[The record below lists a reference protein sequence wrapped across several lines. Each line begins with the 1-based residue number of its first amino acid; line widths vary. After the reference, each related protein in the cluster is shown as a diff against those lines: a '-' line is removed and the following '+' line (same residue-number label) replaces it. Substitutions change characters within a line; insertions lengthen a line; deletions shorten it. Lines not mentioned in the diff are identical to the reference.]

1 MSGVQPRVSGVREM
15 GDDDICQLW
24 MQNEDLEEPIFP
36 MDFASHYGA
45 AM

>member
-1 MSGVQPRVSGVREM
+1 MSGVREM

-24 MQNEDLEEPIFP
+24 MQNEEEPIFP